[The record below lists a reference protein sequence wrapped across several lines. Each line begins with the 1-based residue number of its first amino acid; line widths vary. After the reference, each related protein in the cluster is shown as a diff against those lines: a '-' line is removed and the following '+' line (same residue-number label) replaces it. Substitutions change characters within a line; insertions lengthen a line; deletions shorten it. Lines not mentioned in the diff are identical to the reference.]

1 MVEKTKV
8 GVIGVGQIGK
18 DHVAGYAEMPDVDVV
33 AVADVNGAEAQR
45 VAEQHGIKHRFTD
58 FRELLALEEIQAVD
72 VCLHNN
78 LHAPVSIAALEAG
91 KDVYCEKPMAGTFA
105 DAVAMHNAAQRTGR
119 RLGIQQALLFRPE
132 AKAAKRLIDE
142 GHLGKLYYARAVGF
156 RRRGRPFVDGYGS
169 PNFVQLS
176 SAGGGAL
183 YDSGVYDIS
192 LILYLLGNPEVL
204 TITGTTHQEIPMD
217 DKRREIARYDVEELG
232 LGFVRLAGGISF
244 AIEESWALHYED
256 IESSRVHG
264 SLGGIKLGALFGNR
278 DDPMTFYT
286 TIADMELSG
295 TFDLKLAEFRFNA
308 SDPNYEGYDS
318 PQRHWI
324 AGLQGRVPYIDSASI
339 GLATMLISEGIYL
352 SNKLGREVTPKEVRA
367 NSQSTA
373 ITV

>member
-1 MVEKTKV
+1 MAEQTKV

-18 DHVAGYAEMPDVDVV
+18 HHLAGYAEMPDVDVV
-33 AVADVNGAEAQR
+33 AVADVHEAEAQR
-45 VAEQHGIKHRFTD
+45 VAAHHGIKRHFTD
-58 FRELLALEEIQAVD
+58 FRELLAVEEIQAVD

-91 KDVYCEKPMAGTFA
+91 KHVYCEKPMAGAYA
-105 DAVAMHNAAQRTGR
+105 DAVAMHEAAQRTGR
-119 RLGIQQALLFRPE
+119 RLGIQLALLFRPE
-132 AKAAKRLIDE
+132 AKAAKRLIDA
-142 GHLGKLYYARAVGF
+142 GHLGKLYYPRAVGF
-156 RRRGRPFVDGYGS
+156 RRRGRPFVDGYGA
-169 PNFVQLS
+169 PNFVQVA

-183 YDSGVYDIS
+183 YDSGVYDMS
-192 LILYLLGNPEVL
+192 LILYLLGNPAVL

-217 DKRREIARYDVEELG
+217 EQRRALARYDVEELG

-264 SLGGIKLGALFGNR
+264 SRGGIKLGALIGNR
-278 DDPMTFYT
+278 EDPLTFYT
-286 TIADMELSG
+286 TVADMELTG
-295 TFDLKLAEFRFNA
+295 TFDLKRAEFRFKA
-308 SDPNYEGYDS
+308 SDPTYEGYDS

-324 AGLQGRVPYIDSASI
+324 ASLQGRVPAIDSASI

-352 SNKLGREVTPKEVRA
+352 SNQLGREVTPEEVRA
-367 NSQSTA
+367 HSQSTA